1 MKIHMGADHRG
12 AEVLVHLRDILTDS
26 GHEITL
32 VKPREDGTC
41 DYPDMAYPV
50 AVEVANGS
58 ADRGI
63 LICGTGIGMSIA
75 ANKVDGIRAAVVHDE
90 ISADMSR
97 RHNNANILCL
107 PADLLGTSVVA
118 KIVETWLETG
128 FDGGRHSR
136 RVNKVHAIERGIDP
150 ASISDTPNEQD
161 VSVA

>member
-1 MKIHMGADHRG
+1 MKIYMGADHRG
-12 AEVLVHLRDILTDS
+12 AEVLSHLRDVLTQS
-26 GHEITL
+26 GHEVAL
-32 VKPREDGTC
+32 VEQREDGIC
-41 DYPDMAYPV
+41 DYPDTAYPV
-50 AVEVANGS
+50 AVKVANGS

-97 RHNNANILCL
+97 RHNDANILCL
-107 PADLLGTSVVA
+107 PADLLGNIMVA
-118 KIVETWLETG
+118 KIVETWLETE
-128 FDGGRHSR
+128 FDGGRHAR

-150 ASISDTPNEQD
+150 ATISDTLNEQD